1 MKTFARSEIAVFF
14 LAMLTALAAGGI
26 AKADAKR
33 DMAPSTDLRSLPQVP
48 GVYRF
53 SVGSLRISALS
64 DGTVP
69 LDLHQLLRGIK
80 PEEVDTLLQ
89 DGFAKNPLETS
100 INTYVIASGERVV
113 LVDTGAGELFGPVGG
128 KLPASLEAAGYKPEQ
143 ITDILI
149 THIHTDHSG
158 GLVRAERMFFPNA
171 TVHVAKE
178 DVDYFLD
185 KSKLQNEAVGKFVKE
200 ALATVGPYL
209 RAGKVKTFKGRTEI
223 LPGITAIPTPGH
235 TPGHS
240 FYLVKSGDE
249 SIEFWGDIMHVG
261 KVQFAKPSVT
271 ITFDVDQD
279 AARDQRIQQ
288 FAQAT
293 NERQLVAVGHLPF
306 PGIGHL
312 RRNGDGYDW
321 LPAEYRNRD

>member
-1 MKTFARSEIAVFF
+1 MKMFSRLNNTFLS
-14 LAMLTALAAGGI
+14 LAILAAFGAVSG
-26 AKADAKR
+26 AKADAIP
-33 DMAPSTDLRSLPQVP
+33 DLTTTTAPSLPQVP
-48 GVYRF
+48 GVFRF
-53 SVGSLRISALS
+53 SVGTLQISALS

-80 PEEVDTLLQ
+80 PEETDALLS
-89 DGFAKNPLETS
+89 DGFASNPVETS
-100 INTYVIASGERVV
+100 INAYVIAAGDRVV
-113 LVDTGAGELFGPVGG
+113 LVDTGAGELFGPVAG

-158 GLVRAERMFFPNA
+158 GLVRAGHMFFPNA
-171 TVHVAKE
+171 TVHVGKA

-185 KSKLQNEAVGKFVKE
+185 KRKLQDESIGKFIKE
-200 ALATVGPYL
+200 ALGTVGPYL
-209 RAGKVKTFKGRTEI
+209 SAGKVQTFSGRTEI

-261 KVQFAKPSVT
+261 KVQFPKPAVT

-279 AARDQRIQQ
+279 EARMQRIKQ

-293 NERQLVAVGHLPF
+293 DERLLVAVDHLPF

-321 LPAEYRNRD
+321 VPAEYKNRD